1 MYYSEINT
9 MAYDYNTADPFYYG
23 MLKEYAS
30 ENRKFQTD
38 AERMLWRY
46 LSTNK
51 SGIHFRRQH
60 IIGCYIADFVCLR
73 KKLVIEVDGG
83 YHSQSEQA
91 IKDYYRTEDLERMG
105 FKVIRFRNEDIET
118 NISLVLDQI
127 FNKLSEPS

>member
-1 MYYSEINT
+1 

-51 SGIHFRRQH
+51 LGIHFRRQH

-73 KKLVIEVDGG
+73 KKLIIEVDGG
-83 YHSQSEQA
+83 YHSEPRQA
-91 IKDYYRTEDLERMG
+91 EDDEIRSRRLENMG
-105 FKVIRFRNEDIET
+105 FHVLRFSNEEILNNLEDVEDRI
-118 NISLVLDQI
+118 LD
-127 FNKLSEPS
+127 FLK